1 MKDQL
6 VSLLKDKGLA
16 LKPYSISGTVPWLA
30 LATVMERSHL
40 PVELPAGMMV
50 TLISWVPM
58 EEVIE
63 KGFVIEHDSGELP
76 TNLVVRVK
84 E

>member
-1 MKDQL
+1 MKDHL

-16 LKPYSISGTVPWLA
+16 LTSSAISGSIPWLA
-30 LATVMERSHL
+30 LATVMEPSHL

-50 TLISWVPM
+50 TLISWVSM